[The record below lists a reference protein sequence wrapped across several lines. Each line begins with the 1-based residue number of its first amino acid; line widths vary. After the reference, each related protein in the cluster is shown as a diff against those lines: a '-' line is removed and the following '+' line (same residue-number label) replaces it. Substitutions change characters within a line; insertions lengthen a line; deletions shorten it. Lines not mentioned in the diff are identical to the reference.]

1 MSRSKMR
8 GALCMLILLAAVALF
23 PNVANIQLFV
33 GGNLNSPSSRSED
46 SAILRAD
53 GGDPQPRPIP
63 IPKPP
68 AKNAA

>member
-1 MSRSKMR
+1 MSKSKML

-23 PNVANIQLFV
+23 PKAANIQSFV
-33 GGNLNSPSSRSED
+33 GGNLNSPSSRIDD
-46 SAILRAD
+46 SAILQAD